1 MAPTKQGVRPRGW
14 SLRGYLQSIEIEA
27 SPAVVWRALTHGPS
41 LALWYAP
48 ESMIEPRKDGRYD
61 VRTRFFGH
69 RTATIDIHEPA
80 KRLRLIYMPGEGW
93 PAVASGALVEDFLID
108 HRGERS
114 VLRLL
119 GSGVPEEPEW
129 DAPLKRL
136 RAGWAVAFDYLRRRI
151 VAGEIREV
159 RA

>member
-1 MAPTKQGVRPRGW
+1 MGRSPRGR
-14 SLRGYLQSIEIEA
+14 SLRGYLQSIDVEA

-69 RTATIDIHEPA
+69 RTATIDVYEPA
-80 KRLRLIYMPGEGW
+80 KRLRLIHMPGEGW
-93 PAVASGALVEDFLID
+93 PPMKSGALVEDFLID
-108 HRGERS
+108 RRGEHT

-119 GSGVPEEPEW
+119 GSGVPEDPEW
-129 DAPLKRL
+129 DAALKRL

-151 VAGEIREV
+151 AAGEIREA